1 MTNKIQIPLELPNIV
16 MELPED
22 KDPTLHREY
31 RYDLLKDFVY
41 AAAREF
47 PQWTFV
53 QGYYYG
59 TKRTRRNNDGL
70 EYDYYCVDR
79 FEVFDGREELG
90 GICAAFN
97 RGAPCIRMSNQRIY
111 LDTERG
117 SSKETKD
124 LKKAMR
130 LLKKYFGVKTL
141 EELTKD
147 ALDETSRCVRYTHS
161 EKLGDWRRAFE
172 HVLGHATL
180 YLMENIDSFAPIAEQ
195 NGAEPNIVRSM
206 RDKWEQK
213 EITQGIEQCF
223 INGNGV
229 VVYLH
234 GRNYAVTKLDGTI
247 RAYTADDAPDTLKR
261 KLGLLKLVEDG
272 QCITDA
278 GMRVNEKTYFVAGE
292 SF

>member
-31 RYDLLKDFVY
+31 RYDLLKEFVY
-41 AAAREF
+41 MAAKEF

-53 QGYYYG
+53 QEFNYG
-59 TKRTRRNNDGL
+59 TERTRRTSEGL
-70 EYDYYCVDR
+70 EYDYYCLDV
-79 FEVFDGREELG
+79 FGVFDGREELG

-97 RGAPCIRMSNQRIY
+97 RNAPCIRLTNLRIHF
-111 LDTERG
+111 DSERG

-124 LKKAMR
+124 LKKAIR
-130 LLKKYFGVKTL
+130 LLKKYFGTKTL

-147 ALDETSRCVRYTHS
+147 ALNEARRSISYAHN
-161 EKLGDWRRAFE
+161 EKGGEWLRWYRHMTDNLGDY
-172 HVLGHATL
+172 V
-180 YLMENIDSFAPIAEQ
+180 MENAEVLVPMAEQ
-195 NGAEPNIVRSM
+195 NGANSKIRSILDM
-206 RDKWEQK
+206 WEEQK
-213 EITQGIEQCF
+213 ITGGISQCLA
-223 INGNGV
+223 NENGV

-234 GRNYAVTKLDGTI
+234 GQNYAVTKLDGTI
-247 RAYTADDAPDTLKR
+247 RVYTADDAPDTLKR

-272 QCITDA
+272 QCITDT
-278 GMRVNEKTYFVAGE
+278 GMRVNERNYFIAGE